1 MGMVDPISISA
12 AARDLG
18 LSPARVR
25 ALAAGGGLAAAKLG
39 DRWFVERAAVERRRR
54 AKPAAGRPF
63 SPRNAWA
70 LLSLASGEDVVEVDS
85 SVRSRLR
92 RALAIDGLERLAPRL
107 MRRAEALSF
116 NAHPGEIAHVLKDPG
131 FVRSGISAP
140 GELGLVS
147 GREADGYLLEGES
160 GDFIARHALEPAGI
174 EGNLRLRLAPE
185 EAAHFLKGR
194 GVAPT
199 AAIAL
204 DLAEEPDPRSAR
216 AGLEALRGNDLERRK
231 RGASLVTGD

>member
-1 MGMVDPISISA
+1 MVDPISISA

-25 ALAAGGGLAAAKLG
+25 ALAAGGGLPAVKLG

-70 LLSLASGEDVVEVDS
+70 LLSLAPGEDVVEVDP

-92 RALAIDGLERLAPRL
+92 RALAVDGLERLAPRL
-107 MRRAEALSF
+107 MRRAAALSF
-116 NAHPGEIAHVLKDPG
+116 SVHPGEIAHVLEDPA

-140 GELGLVS
+140 GELGFGLVA
-147 GREADGYLLEGES
+147 GREADGYLLEGRS
-160 GDFIARHALEPAGI
+160 SDFVANHALEPAGI
-174 EGNLRLRLAPE
+174 EGNLRLRLVPE
-185 EAAHFLKGR
+185 EAAHFLEGR
-194 GVAPT
+194 RVAPM

-216 AGLEALRGNDLERRK
+216 AGLEALRGIDLERRT
-231 RGASLVTGD
+231 RGASLGDGD